1 MRKRENRMHEIEP
14 FVKWVGGKRQLLPVI
29 EKHLPASIK
38 DYYEPFVGG
47 GVLFLH
53 LKPKH
58 AHINDINRSLM
69 NAYKAICEDH
79 ESVLRCL
86 DDMDNALRQEG
97 KACYYSIR
105 DAYNRRAM
113 EGHYD
118 AFLAAAF
125 IFLNKHDYSTRPSYN
140 RENIEGL
147 ASLLQQT
154 QPQMTN
160 LDFATSVKDAKEGDF
175 VFFDSPYAPLTE
187 TSFVGYT
194 KDGFGKKEHIRL
206 ADLFKKLTDQGALC
220 MLTNHNT
227 SFIRDLYEGF
237 HQEVVPA
244 RRSINRDGRHRM
256 GEELLITNYES

>member
-29 EKHLPASIK
+29 EKHLPASTK

-47 GVLFLH
+47 GALFLH

-105 DAYNRRAM
+105 DAYNQRAM

-118 AFLAAAF
+118 TFLAAAF
-125 IFLNKHDYSTRPSYN
+125 IFLNKHGFNGLFRVNRQGSFNVPYNYSTRPSYN

-175 VFFDSPYAPLTE
+175 VFFDSP
-187 TSFVGYT
+187 
-194 KDGFGKKEHIRL
+194 
-206 ADLFKKLTDQGALC
+206 
-220 MLTNHNT
+220 
-227 SFIRDLYEGF
+227 
-237 HQEVVPA
+237 
-244 RRSINRDGRHRM
+244 
-256 GEELLITNYES
+256 

>member
-1 MRKRENRMHEIEP
+1 MHEIEP

-47 GVLFLH
+47 GALFLH

-69 NAYKAICEDH
+69 NAYRAICEDH

-105 DAYNRRAM
+105 DAYNQRAM
-113 EGHYD
+113 ESHYD
-118 AFLAAAF
+118 TFLAAAF
-125 IFLNKHDYSTRPSYN
+125 IFLNKHGFN
-140 RENIEGL
+140 GL
-147 ASLLQQT
+147 FRVASLLQQT

-194 KDGFGKKEHIRL
+194 KNGFGKEEHIRL

-227 SFIRDLYEGF
+227 PFIRNLYEGF

-244 RRSINRDGRHRM
+244 RRSINRDGSHRK
-256 GEELLITNYES
+256 GEELIITNYETCPEWAGKSIQ